1 MSPPSNQHPNMW
13 SPDTQPLFSLA
24 NVISMAMSMA
34 QSFIPPASLST
45 QGMPSFPGFHLPT
58 HMAQQSG
65 YHSVY
70 PQQYQT
76 TPAEVPYPTPGMQA
90 QNNIYHSPENTLHI
104 DGSGFPQS
112 KPPSWSQAVSPLS
125 IPSTPPRAPQEPL
138 QQVSSLTNLTQEDS
152 LHSYVTPFS
161 AQVSAQATYTSEISS
176 SNSSSD
182 LSSSPPETPENTVSP
197 RQDLYQLRFYTSML
211 CVSK

>member
-1 MSPPSNQHPNMW
+1 MSPPTNQHPSLW
-13 SPDTQPLFSLA
+13 SPDSQPLFSLA

-34 QSFIPPASLST
+34 QSFIPPASLPT
-45 QGMPSFPGFHLPT
+45 QGMPSFPGFHPHLPS
-58 HMAQQSG
+58 HMAPQSG

-76 TPAEVPYPTPGMQA
+76 TPAEVPYPTPGIPA
-90 QNNIYHSPENTLHI
+90 QKNIYHSPDSTII

-112 KPPSWSQAVSPLS
+112 KPPGWSQAASPLS
-125 IPSTPPRAPQEPL
+125 MPSTPPQAPQELP
-138 QQVSSLTNLTQEDS
+138 QPVRPTSLDNLTQEDT

-161 AQVSAQATYTSEISS
+161 AQVPTQVTSRSEISS

-197 RQDLYQLRFYTSML
+197 R
-211 CVSK
+211 